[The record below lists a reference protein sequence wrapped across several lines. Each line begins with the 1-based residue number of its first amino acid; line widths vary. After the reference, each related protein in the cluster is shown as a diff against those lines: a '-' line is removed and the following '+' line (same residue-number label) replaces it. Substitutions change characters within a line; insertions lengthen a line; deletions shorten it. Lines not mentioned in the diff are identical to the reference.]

1 MQGEAQ
7 GLLAWA
13 LVKALFSTRMII
25 IQVSVRYYCLEVIL
39 TVEVFSCP
47 YRYGITQIHM
57 EEGKREKQV
66 PGRASEEELCPGL
79 LIISRMHPFIHLNR
93 HY

>member
-13 LVKALFSTRMII
+13 LVKGLLSTRTII
-25 IQVSVRYYCLEVIL
+25 TQVSVRYYCLEVIL

-57 EEGKREKQV
+57 EEGKREKQRGEV
-66 PGRASEEELCPGL
+66 IKGIPLFQNKTSPNSLTRP
-79 LIISRMHPFIHLNR
+79 P
-93 HY
+93 

>member
-25 IQVSVRYYCLEVIL
+25 IQVSVQYYCLEVIL

-57 EEGKREKQV
+57 EEGKREKQRGEV
-66 PGRASEEELCPGL
+66 IKGIPLFQNKTSPN
-79 LIISRMHPFIHLNR
+79 SFTSPP
-93 HY
+93 